1 MPQLLA
7 IAFLIGCLA
16 PQSVLSKDVSDDLIS
31 GIRIIDGVCL
41 TKRTDRLVYRHK
53 NATNVYIAFDVL
65 KKGMV
70 DVFTWDILKREYEY
84 DRILHQLSFD
94 LVFNLFF
101 RPYLKKMIFYF
112 MKRANTPVY
121 GHIALSVL
129 R

>member
-84 DRILHQLSFD
+84 DIILHQLSFD
-94 LVFNLFF
+94 LVLNLFF
-101 RPYLKKMIFYF
+101 RPYLKK
-112 MKRANTPVY
+112 
-121 GHIALSVL
+121 
-129 R
+129 